1 MSNYKIF
8 RMFDY
13 LSRDAGRSAQHNID
27 DDAAQHI
34 SATDEAAPQSDANS
48 LRSTTDYYPV
58 IARGVSMLPNNTRE
72 ARQALYDRA
81 WVALAAHLLE
91 RDPPA
96 SDPQVASEQL
106 AFQSAICK
114 VEVEIAVNKV
124 EGSADE
130 GTANDP

>member
-1 MSNYKIF
+1 MPMSNYKIF

-34 SATDEAAPQSDANS
+34 SATDEAAPQSDTTS

-81 WVALAAHLLE
+81 WVALAAHLRE

-96 SDPQVASEQL
+96 SDPQVASEEL

-124 EGSADE
+124 EGSA
-130 GTANDP
+130 GTANDL

>member
-8 RMFDY
+8 RMFDF
-13 LSRDAGRSAQHNID
+13 LSRDAGRAVQHNID

-34 SATDEAAPQSDANS
+34 SATDEAS

-81 WVALAAHLLE
+81 WVALAAHLLIGV
-91 RDPPA
+91 
-96 SDPQVASEQL
+96 Q
-106 AFQSAICK
+106 F
-114 VEVEIAVNKV
+114 
-124 EGSADE
+124 
-130 GTANDP
+130 